1 MKTVK
6 ILSGGYGLKSNGRT
20 HLVLKGEICNVDDDE
35 AKRLVDIGAAV
46 IVGDTEQE
54 AEKPVVPEGAPA
66 PAPADDDSD
75 DEPTGDED
83 EESNVDDDEDEE
95 EIDLT
100 QKTNAEL
107 IEICKGLKI
116 NTKTL
121 TNKTKLINAIKAKQ
135 DEMPDLGA
143 EEFE

>member
-6 ILSGGYGLKSNGRT
+6 ILSGGYGLKTNGRT
-20 HLVLKGEICNVDDDE
+20 SLILKGQTCTVDDGE
-35 AKRLVDIGAAV
+35 ADYLAGIGAAV
-46 IVGDTEQE
+46 IVGPADTDKKAE
-54 AEKPVVPEGAPA
+54 APKEPEVPEGGNQAEGE
-66 PAPADDDSD
+66 DD
-75 DEPTGDED
+75 TA
-83 EESNVDDDEDEE
+83 EDEE
-95 EIDLT
+95 EEIELET
-100 QKTNAEL
+100 MTNKQLEA
-107 IEICKGLKI
+107 ICKEMGI